1 MMLNTTEYTVL
12 FIIGVAAAFYAR
24 KRYNEVSYVKSSV
37 DDNQYIVQNK
47 KDKQRAANILAR
59 LNKKI
64 KALIA
69 HVKQNHPD
77 RDGVSRLADNY
88 DPSSISEGTED
99 SNYTSYSVNKG
110 EKIVFCLR
118 QRDDKNEDDFVNENV
133 LVYVATHELGHLMTK
148 EIGHTKSFW
157 DNFKFLLQEAEN
169 IDLYKKVDYAKSP
182 VRYCGLSIRHSII

>member
-12 FIIGVAAAFYAR
+12 LIIGVAVAFYVR
-24 KRYNEVSYVKSSV
+24 KRCNEVSYVKSSV

-47 KDKQRAANILAR
+47 KDKQRAANTLAR

-64 KALIA
+64 RALIA
-69 HVKQNHPD
+69 HVNQKYPD

-88 DPSSISEGTED
+88 DPNNISEGTED

-133 LVYVATHELGHLMTK
+133 LMYVATHELSHLMTK

-157 DNFKFLLQEAEN
+157 DNFKFLLQEAVR

-182 VRYCGLSIRHSII
+182 VRYCGLRIQHSII

>member
-1 MMLNTTEYTVL
+1 MMLNTIEYTVL
-12 FIIGVAAAFYAR
+12 FIICVAAAFYAR
-24 KRYNEVSYVKSSV
+24 KRCNEVSYVKSSV

-64 KALIA
+64 NALIA

-77 RDGVSRLADNY
+77 RDGVVRLADNY

-99 SNYTSYSVNKG
+99 AKYTSYSVNKG

-118 QRDDKNEDDFVNENV
+118 QRDEKNDDDFVNENV
-133 LVYVATHELGHLMTK
+133 LMYVATHELGHLMTK

-157 DNFKFLLQEAEN
+157 DNFKFLLHEAER